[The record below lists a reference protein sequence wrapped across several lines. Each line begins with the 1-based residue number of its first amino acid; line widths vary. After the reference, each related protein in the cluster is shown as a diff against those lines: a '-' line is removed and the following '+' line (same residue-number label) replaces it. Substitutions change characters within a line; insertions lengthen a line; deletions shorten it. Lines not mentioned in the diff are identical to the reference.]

1 MQKAAATFMLYS
13 MSSAMRMQSKHS
25 VETCEYSETFLR
37 QFVGEAYT
45 PEVLACFTS
54 ELGDEGDMAAYD
66 AME

>member
-25 VETCEYSETFLR
+25 AKTLEYSETFLR

-54 ELGDEGDMAAYD
+54 ELGDEGDMAAYE

>member
-13 MSSAMRMQSKHS
+13 MSSAMRMQSKRS
-25 VETCEYSETFLR
+25 VQTIEYGETFLR

-45 PEVLACFTS
+45 PELLACFTS
-54 ELGDEGDMAAYD
+54 ELGDEGDIAAYE

>member
-13 MSSAMRMQSKHS
+13 MSSAMRMQSKRS
-25 VETCEYSETFLR
+25 VQTIEYGETFLR

-45 PEVLACFTS
+45 PELLTCFTS
-54 ELGDEGDMAAYD
+54 ELGDEGDIAAYE